1 MNVEIIRDNLYNA
14 RQEVNELERLL
25 KIAYKRLRHE
35 EHMNGVLTIKKPWY
49 LWLTDWSLNNISNKL
64 RQYIKYYFL

>member
-14 RQEVNELERLL
+14 KQEVIELERLL

-35 EHMNGVLTIKKPWY
+35 EYKNGVITIKKPSY
-49 LWLTDWSLNNISNKL
+49 LWIKNLSIFNVGNK
-64 RQYIKYYFL
+64 IKYFIQQYLL